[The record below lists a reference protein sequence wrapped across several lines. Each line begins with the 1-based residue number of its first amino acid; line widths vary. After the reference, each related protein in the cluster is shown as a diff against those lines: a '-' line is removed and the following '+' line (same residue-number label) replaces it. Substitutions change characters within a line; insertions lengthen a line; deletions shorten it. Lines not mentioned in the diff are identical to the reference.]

1 MDATGRSGTQF
12 ENSISNKWS
21 AQTNGS
27 DNSNPQSN
35 CCTSNDTYNSS
46 WRKDRVNAAVAYIN
60 NFGGAAVEP
69 YYWDANGIT
78 PHIPYAFRV
87 DAANAR
93 TAATYATVVSDTYNH
108 NGATYNLYPAGH
120 IIDVTAYPQGV
131 ATDNADAGY
140 RLANNNRA
148 SNAAFVD
155 DFANISN
162 NDRYY
167 RTQTARVTMPET
179 YPADATVLSIV
190 HTGLYGVSLENP
202 AENVSNTLLADFD
215 KSDAQ
220 VFNGAYFY
228 NADTQIP
235 VTVYPLGMNVNG
247 EDDGYIL
254 SNADVLG
261 AVRTDLP
268 TVEGD
273 RYVRRYK
280 YNYVV
285 SSGKNTIKYEV
296 EESGFYRLTLANHG
310 VDPAVRYEAAI
321 LTDPTVV
328 TSPKGVEYP
337 MYRGGQE
344 VTLEFSLNGWSEDEK
359 NTGYFVKAVEG
370 VEAQIIPADDTKGEL
385 QEGRYLRTEA
395 YKFTM
400 PAQATTVAYTTHN
413 KSNEWAATN
422 RATILYNNFGEGAVP
437 TSPYYIDETTGE
449 ETDFI
454 YYAVEVDNTKATNGS
469 VENVTIAGANERV
482 FVVNGKEYT
491 AYPQGTQLTAT
502 FTLNG
507 WVKDENSGYFV
518 KAIDGIEAQRT
529 ALSVDENNAKRTEVY
544 TMVVP
549 GKYTTMSYTTHNPSE
564 INRNTFIWENE
575 LGQGSMNDTESSY
588 YINETTGEV
597 TDFIYYAVVVDNT
610 NSTNGSVENVTIA
623 GANERVF
630 VVNGQEYTAYPQ
642 GTQLTATFTL
652 NGWVKDENSGYFVKA
667 IDGIEAQRTALSVDE
682 NNAKRTEVYTMVV
695 PGKYTT
701 MSYTT
706 HNPSEINRNT
716 FIWEN
721 ELGQGSMKE
730 PESPYYINETTG
742 EVTNHI
748 YYAVEVNNSKAT
760 NGSVENVTI
769 AGANER
775 VFVVNGEEYTAYPQ
789 GTPLT
794 ATFTLNGWV
803 KDENSGYFVKAI
815 EGIDAQRTALSVD
828 ENNSKRT
835 EVYTMVVPGNYTKML
850 YTTHN
855 PSDVNR
861 ATILYNNFSE
871 GKKPSSPFYIDETT
885 GIATDYI
892 YYMYEGITDTLAFI
906 GSVRQGA
913 TVEHSE
919 YKMEFVKDETTYT
932 LYPAGYPSVTAT
944 FYLEGFTGD
953 WSNVGYYID
962 EITNANSDTV
972 EIVDAGLVEIY
983 DDYETHNEFTN
994 RFMRKFV
1001 YNITMPESPLA
1012 LAYTTIMEQ
1021 PTDVEDVT
1029 AEALQVYGVEGALVV
1044 KATAPAQLVVVT
1056 VDGRVA
1062 YSGMVEG
1069 NTRIALPA
1077 GMYIANNHKVIVR

>member
-1 MDATGRSGTQF
+1 MKKFLLMACMALAIVTNAAAALYIGSKSELESFRNNVNNGNTYSGEWVYLTADIDLGGVSWTPIGNTTDDDGNGFQGTFDGRGYKISNFTSSITVEKKTDTYPMAGLFGLNKGTIKNLHVSNATVEAKATNMWRCNSSFAGVIAGCNRGTIKNCSVSGSSVKSSVDYKADGAYAHSGGIAGANKGDNAAIVNCYVNENVTIDASSKGTADAY
-12 ENSISNKWS
+12 ENRISNKFKL
-21 AQTNGS
+21 N
-27 DNSNPQSN
+27 NSNTQTN
-35 CCTSNDTYNSS
+35 CCTSTSTYNSS
-46 WRKDRVNAAVAYIN
+46 WRMGRVNAAVAYV
-60 NFGGAAVEP
+60 NFREKADEP

-78 PHIPYAFRV
+78 PHVYYAFRV
-87 DAANAR
+87 DDTNTR
-93 TAATYATVVSDTYNH
+93 TASTYATVVDITYTYN
-108 NGATYNLYPAGH
+108 GAKYNLYPAGH
-120 IIDVTAYPQGV
+120 VINVTAYPQGV

-140 RLANNNRA
+140 KLAYNGLASIDAYVDNFANN
-148 SNAAFVD
+148 SNG
-155 DFANISN
+155 
-162 NDRYY
+162 RYY
-167 RTQTARVTMPET
+167 RSQTARVTMPET

-215 KSDAQ
+215 KSEAQ

-261 AVRTDLP
+261 AVRTDLT

-273 RYVRRYK
+273 RYVRQYK

-296 EESGFYRLTLANHG
+296 EESGFYRLTLADHG

-321 LTDPTVV
+321 LTVPTVV
-328 TSPKGVEYP
+328 ISPEGVEYP

-359 NTGYFVKAVEG
+359 NTGYFVKEVEG
-370 VEAQIIPADDTKGEL
+370 VDAQIIPADDTMGEL

-400 PAQATTVAYTTHN
+400 PAQATTVAYTTYN
-413 KSNEWAATN
+413 KSNEWAATNKENFISNSWGNPATAHQYINETTGIATNLVYYAFEGISDADAEGVTEAATISYEGEDAKTIQYNDNTYTLYPAGAKLTATFNLLGWSEDEKNTGWSVSEVYGSNDAVLSYNKISDTKSDDVNAETGRYDRAEVYEITVPDHKFDILYNTTNNSNEWAAIN
-422 RATILYNNFGEGAVP
+422 RATILYNNFGEG
-437 TSPYYIDETTGE
+437 T
-449 ETDFI
+449 
-454 YYAVEVDNTKATNGS
+454 
-469 VENVTIAGANERV
+469 
-482 FVVNGKEYT
+482 
-491 AYPQGTQLTAT
+491 
-502 FTLNG
+502 
-507 WVKDENSGYFV
+507 
-518 KAIDGIEAQRT
+518 
-529 ALSVDENNAKRTEVY
+529 
-544 TMVVP
+544 
-549 GKYTTMSYTTHNPSE
+549 
-564 INRNTFIWENE
+564 
-575 LGQGSMNDTESSY
+575 
-588 YINETTGEV
+588 
-597 TDFIYYAVVVDNT
+597 
-610 NSTNGSVENVTIA
+610 
-623 GANERVF
+623 
-630 VVNGQEYTAYPQ
+630 
-642 GTQLTATFTL
+642 
-652 NGWVKDENSGYFVKA
+652 
-667 IDGIEAQRTALSVDE
+667 
-682 NNAKRTEVYTMVV
+682 
-695 PGKYTT
+695 
-701 MSYTT
+701 
-706 HNPSEINRNT
+706 
-716 FIWEN
+716 
-721 ELGQGSMKE
+721 E
-730 PESPYYINETTG
+730 PESPY
-742 EVTNHI
+742 
-748 YYAVEVNNSKAT
+748 
-760 NGSVENVTI
+760 
-769 AGANER
+769 
-775 VFVVNGEEYTAYPQ
+775 
-789 GTPLT
+789 
-794 ATFTLNGWV
+794 
-803 KDENSGYFVKAI
+803 
-815 EGIDAQRTALSVD
+815 
-828 ENNSKRT
+828 
-835 EVYTMVVPGNYTKML
+835 
-850 YTTHN
+850 
-855 PSDVNR
+855 
-861 ATILYNNFSE
+861 
-871 GKKPSSPFYIDETT
+871 YIDETT

-913 TVEHSE
+913 PVEHSE
-919 YKMEFVKDETTYT
+919 YKLDFVKDETTYT
-932 LYPAGYPSVTAT
+932 LYPARYPSVKAT

-1056 VDGRVA
+1056 IDGRVA